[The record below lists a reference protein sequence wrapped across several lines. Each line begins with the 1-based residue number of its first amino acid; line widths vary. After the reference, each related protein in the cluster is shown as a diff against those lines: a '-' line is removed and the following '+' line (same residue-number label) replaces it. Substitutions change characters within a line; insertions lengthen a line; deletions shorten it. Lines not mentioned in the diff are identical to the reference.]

1 MVLQASL
8 PIKYISM
15 KKLMFLA
22 VLVFS
27 VAVNQRAGAQLR
39 VNVNLNIGNQPDWGP
54 TGYDRVDYYYMP
66 DMDVYYNV
74 PQHLFIYSE
83 DGQWRYARSLPPR
96 YNGYN
101 LYNSYKV
108 VINKPRPYLHAD
120 VYRREYGRYKGGSAP
135 SQVVIRDSR
144 DEKYKNHYRDNR
156 GDNNGNR
163 GNNGNGNGQ
172 GNGNGHGNDN
182 AHGNGHGNGHGHG
195 NDKGH
200 KGHD

>member
-1 MVLQASL
+1 
-8 PIKYISM
+8 M